1 MRLNAAAARL
11 VQLLGLAPHPEGG
24 HYRETYRSAEL
35 IAAEHLP
42 ARFPGPRCF
51 ATAIYFLLAG
61 GERSRLHRIRSDEVW
76 HFYDGAPLA
85 LSVIAPDG
93 ALQEIAMGRDVAA
106 GQVLQAVV
114 PAGAWYGAV
123 VTDPD
128 GYSLVGGT
136 VAPGF
141 DFADFELAGRAA
153 LLREF
158 PRHRAVIERLTD

>member
-1 MRLNAAAARL
+1 M
-11 VQLLGLAPHPEGG
+11 
-24 HYRETYRSAEL
+24 
-35 IAAEHLP
+35 
-42 ARFPGPRCF
+42 
-51 ATAIYFLLAG
+51 
-61 GERSRLHRIRSDEVW
+61 W

-93 ALQEIAMGRDVAA
+93 TLREIAMGRDVAA

-123 VTDPD
+123 VTVRD

-136 VAPGF
+136 AAPGF

-158 PRHRAVIERLTD
+158 PQHGAVIERLTPPDSA

>member
-1 MRLNAAAARL
+1 M
-11 VQLLGLAPHPEGG
+11 
-24 HYRETYRSAEL
+24 
-35 IAAEHLP
+35 
-42 ARFPGPRCF
+42 
-51 ATAIYFLLAG
+51 
-61 GERSRLHRIRSDEVW
+61 W

-93 ALQEIAMGRDVAA
+93 ALRGIAMGRDLAA

-128 GYSLVGGT
+128 GYSLLGGT

-141 DFADFELAGRAA
+141 DFTDFEVAERGA

-158 PRHRAVIERLTD
+158 PQHRAVIERLTD